1 MEVCNYFYSD
11 YIKIK
16 IAVNID
22 VCRWFNYYIFKH
34 LEMQLKKLNDLTY
47 NKVVIIKPGWSFG
60 ILKYKD

>member
-16 IAVNID
+16 IAVKID